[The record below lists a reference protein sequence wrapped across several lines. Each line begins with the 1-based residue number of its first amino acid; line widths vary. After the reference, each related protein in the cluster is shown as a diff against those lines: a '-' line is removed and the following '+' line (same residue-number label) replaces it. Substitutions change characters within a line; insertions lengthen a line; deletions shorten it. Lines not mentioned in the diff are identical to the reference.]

1 LGTAYLDTSA
11 LGRILLREPDAPAIM
26 RALADHERRVA
37 SHLMRVELRRLGLRV
52 SRLHDA
58 DRLLAGVALVPL
70 NESTLAAAEVI
81 APSTVA
87 SLDAIHLVTAVSLRA
102 AGLLDVLITY
112 DERLAEGA
120 RAHGIRV
127 ISPG

>member
-1 LGTAYLDTSA
+1 
-11 LGRILLREPDAPAIM
+11 
-26 RALADHERRVA
+26 
-37 SHLMRVELRRLGLRV
+37 MRVELRRLGLRV